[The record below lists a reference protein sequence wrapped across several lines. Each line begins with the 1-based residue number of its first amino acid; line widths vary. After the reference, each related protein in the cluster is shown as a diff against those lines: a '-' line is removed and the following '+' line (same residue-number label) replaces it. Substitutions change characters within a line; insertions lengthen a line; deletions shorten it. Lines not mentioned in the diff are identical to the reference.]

1 VSPQKVEPPA
11 ERSRFVFGPLEK
23 RGLLGGW
30 SAVQVLVI
38 AVGLLVAVAVLRA
51 TGGLGGM
58 ALALGIGLSG
68 LALATFS
75 VNGRSVLEW
84 LPALAKHGLG
94 IVSGRSFWHSEL
106 PTLGSHLMYAG
117 GLRTRMQEHFA
128 GISFSSLGNGSS
140 GVGIVHD
147 RSEARLVA
155 VLSVRASG
163 FVLSDA
169 LEQSRRAKAWGALL
183 ASLASSSASIQRIQW
198 VARTSFDDA
207 TSIRAHYLE
216 SLRVPRG
223 SGSSLS
229 RAGAN
234 AFGAFEPAR
243 SSYEQ
248 LLAQGLPHGAKHET
262 FLALATSAPT
272 RMDARVKQLRARE
285 LVMLVEELCRSLQT
299 IGATGSILSPR
310 KLLDA
315 LGSSISPGSREVRYH
330 QGTKAVPV
338 WPMACQSHWDRIR
351 IDQSWRVTYWIAE
364 WPRTAVGPDFL
375 TSVLLEPSVPKSVSL
390 VMAPMSAEQARREA
404 ERARL
409 DDVVDAEMRRRSGF
423 LTTARRVK
431 EQEAVMRREQELT
444 EGHASFRFSGWV
456 TVTASSE
463 EELES
468 HCERLE
474 SSAGRAGVC
483 LRKMFGMQ
491 DVAWLYTLPLT
502 RGLGK

>member
-1 VSPQKVEPPA
+1 VSTQKLEPA

-30 SAVQVLVI
+30 SAVQVLVV
-38 AVGLLVAVAVLRA
+38 AVGLLVAVGVLRA

-58 ALALGIGLSG
+58 VLALGIGLSS

-75 VNGRSVLEW
+75 VNGRNVLEW
-84 LPALAKHGLG
+84 LPVLAKHGFD
-94 IVSGRSFWHSEL
+94 IISGRMFWSSEL
-106 PTLGSHLMYAG
+106 PMSGSHLMCAD
-117 GLRTRMQEHFA
+117 GLRTRVQQHFA
-128 GISFSSLGNGSS
+128 GISFSSLGNASS

-147 RSEARLVA
+147 RFEAHLVA
-155 VLSVRASG
+155 VISVRASG

-169 LEQSRRAKAWGALL
+169 VEQSRRAKAWGALL

-207 TSIRAHYLE
+207 TSIREHYLG
-216 SLRVPRG
+216 SLCAPSR
-223 SGSSLS
+223 SWSSLS
-229 RAGAN
+229 KEAANSLGAL
-234 AFGAFEPAR
+234 GPAR
-243 SSYEQ
+243 VSYEQ
-248 LLAQGLPHGAKHET
+248 LLAQGLPYGAKHET
-262 FLALATSAPT
+262 FLALAMSVPT
-272 RMDARVKQLRARE
+272 RMDIMVKQLRARE
-285 LVMLVEELCRSLQT
+285 LVMLAEELCRSLQT

-310 KLLDA
+310 ELLDA
-315 LGSSISPGSREVRYH
+315 LDSSISPGQREALQNRRANVSS
-330 QGTKAVPV
+330 V
-338 WPMACQSHWDRIR
+338 WPMAYQTHWDRIR
-351 IDQSWRVTYWIAE
+351 IDQNWRVTYWIAE
-364 WPRTAVGPDFL
+364 WPRSAVGPDFL

-390 VMAPMSAEQARREA
+390 VMAPMSPEQARREA

-423 LTTARRVK
+423 LNTARRAK
-431 EQEAVMRREQELT
+431 EQEAVIRREQELT

-456 TVTASSE
+456 TVTGFSE

-491 DVAWLYTLPLT
+491 DVAWLYTLPLA